1 MTIAVVPTD
10 ELGINILAQNVTG
23 FLDEADEQ
31 LQQSMMT
38 TLFIAGSCPESQGR
52 AAYMLLDDGSKLWMP
67 NSLRCWL
74 VDLKIVTQTY
84 ESFDPVDKLLVRVI
98 AADGSSYVYR
108 TSLNSWT
115 ASSFLQQFKYLTR
128 HQLGDQ
134 LTISLVPKG
143 RATFVNIQY
152 VEKGLFHRVEIP
164 KEEFGKG
171 KMGYDDMLDAMSWA
185 NGTAQDNENSLAV
198 AEQLDEEEKPFEVP
212 PEELDELL
220 DSIKSAD

>member
-1 MTIAVVPTD
+1 MTLAIVPTD
-10 ELGINILAQNVTG
+10 DLGINNLAQNVTG
-23 FLDEADEQ
+23 FLDEAEEQ

-38 TLFIAGSCPESQGR
+38 TLFIGGSCPESNGR

-98 AADGSSYVYR
+98 AADGASYIYR

-115 ASSFLQQFKYLTR
+115 ASSFLQQLNQLTR
-128 HQLGDQ
+128 KQLGDQ

-152 VEKGLFHRVEIP
+152 VEDGSFHRVEIP

-171 KMGYDDMLDAMSWA
+171 KMTYDSMLDAISWA
-185 NGTAQDNENSLAV
+185 NGTAQDNEDSPQV
-198 AEQLDEEEKPFEVP
+198 TEQVDQEEQPFEVP
-212 PEELDELL
+212 PEELDQLL
-220 DSIKSAD
+220 DQIKSAK

>member
-1 MTIAVVPTD
+1 
-10 ELGINILAQNVTG
+10 
-23 FLDEADEQ
+23 
-31 LQQSMMT
+31 
-38 TLFIAGSCPESQGR
+38 
-52 AAYMLLDDGSKLWMP
+52 MLLDDGSKLWMP

-108 TSLNSWT
+108 TSLNSWS
-115 ASSFLQQFKYLTR
+115 ASSFLQQFNYLTR

-143 RATFVNIQY
+143 RATFVNVQY
-152 VEKGLFHRVEIP
+152 AENGAFHRVEIP

-171 KMGYDDMLDAMSWA
+171 KMGYDDMLDAISWA
-185 NGTAQDNENSLAV
+185 NGIFQDNEDSPQV
-198 AEQLDEEEKPFEVP
+198 TEQVDQEEQPFEVP
-212 PEELDELL
+212 PEELDQLL
-220 DSIKSAD
+220 DQIKSTN